1 MELLD
6 AQLPDSL
13 QRAFDRCARAHRLS
27 AEAQHDLARIVDR
40 AFAFGNRHPI
50 EDDRVAVNTNFGPI
64 GIHSPEYLDAVER
77 WNTDRAIAARESD
90 PTRFRRL

>member
-6 AQLPDSL
+6 QRLPDSM
-13 QRAFDRCARAHRLS
+13 QRAFDRCVRGLS

-40 AFAFGNRHPI
+40 AFAFGNRRPI
-50 EDDRVAVNTNFGPI
+50 EDDRTAANTNFGAI
-64 GIHSPEYLDAVER
+64 GIHTPEYLDAVER
-77 WNTDRAIAARESD
+77 WNTDKAIEARETN

>member
-13 QRAFDRCARAHRLS
+13 QRAFDRCVSANRLS

-40 AFAFGNRHPI
+40 AFAFGNRRPI
-50 EDDRVAVNTNFGPI
+50 EEDRVAVNTNFGPI
-64 GIHSPEYLDAVER
+64 GIHTPEYLAAVER
-77 WNTDRAIAARESD
+77 NNTDKAIAAREGD